1 MATGCCVG
9 QHKGSGSGGRAGWL
23 RRADAERRAAAL
35 HLRSPVFPNKLLLRQ
50 VGAEGNAGL
59 ERDPA
64 LWVGAMKVPKHVDF
78 ADFCPSRLHP
88 FLSVPPQP

>member
-1 MATGCCVG
+1 MVQAAG
-9 QHKGSGSGGRAGWL
+9 QGGS
-23 RRADAERRAAAL
+23 AEQTQRGARPAL

-88 FLSVPPQP
+88 FLSVPPQS